1 MIITDKNF
9 ENLIANNNVV
19 MKLGAVWCGPC
30 RQLDPIIHKLEE
42 EKDKNYIVGSVDI
55 DINSVISTRYGIRN
69 IPTILFFKE
78 GQLVDKIVGNTSE
91 LQLRE
96 KITAVLS

>member
-30 RQLDPIIHKLEE
+30 RQLDPIIKKMEAEE
-42 EKDKNYIVGSVDI
+42 NKFIVGSVDI
-55 DINSVISTRYGIRN
+55 DENSVISTRYGIRN

-78 GQLVDKIVGNTSE
+78 GQLVDKIVGNVSE
-91 LQLRE
+91 IQIRE
-96 KITAVLS
+96 KITTALS